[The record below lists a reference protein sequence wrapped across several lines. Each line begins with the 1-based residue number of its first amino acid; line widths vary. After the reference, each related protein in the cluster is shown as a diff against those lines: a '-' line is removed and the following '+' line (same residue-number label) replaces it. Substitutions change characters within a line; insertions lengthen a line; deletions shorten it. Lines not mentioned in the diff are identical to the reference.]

1 MLGGNLGDTLQKF
14 REAIKHLAKRIGPV
28 SLESKVYFSE
38 PWGNPDQPVFMNQAL
53 VLKTTCSPREL
64 LKEIKLIEQFMG
76 RFEGEVNGPRLID
89 IDILLMDEQV
99 YKDEKLEIPHPR
111 LHLRNF
117 NLVPL
122 AELTPS
128 WMHPVFKKSIAEL
141 RDQCSDTL
149 KVYEY
154 YEPSNP

>member
-1 MLGGNLGDTLQKF
+1 MLGGNLGDMLQNF
-14 REAIKHLAKRIGPV
+14 REAIKHLVKRIGPV
-28 SLESKVYFSE
+28 SQLSKVYFSE

-53 VLKTTCSPREL
+53 VMETSCSPGEL
-64 LKEIKLIEQFMG
+64 LAEIKLIEKFMG

-89 IDILLMDEQV
+89 IDILLMEDRV

-122 AELTPS
+122 AEIIPS
-128 WMHPVFKKSIAEL
+128 WIHPVIKKSIAEL
-141 RDQCSDTL
+141 RDQCSDIL

-154 YEPSNP
+154 VEPLNS